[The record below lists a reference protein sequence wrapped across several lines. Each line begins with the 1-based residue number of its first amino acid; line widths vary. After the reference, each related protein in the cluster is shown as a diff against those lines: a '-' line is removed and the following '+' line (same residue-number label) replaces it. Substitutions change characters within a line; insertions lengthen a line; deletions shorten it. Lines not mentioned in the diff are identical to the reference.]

1 VAATPD
7 SERTLLQSAGR
18 AFLDLLDFVGGLVSF
33 LWDAVRVFAR
43 TGVPFRIVVQQMYE
57 IGVKSLPLTAIAA
70 VAIGMVMA
78 LQTLTLLKKFGV
90 TQYVAVGVGLGMA
103 RELGP
108 VVTALMVAGR
118 AGSGISAEIGSM
130 KVTRQIDAL
139 RILAVDPRRYLVATR
154 IVACVLVLPLLTAIS
169 DFLGIAGGAL
179 IGTAVGG
186 ITFPTYLDTTLYY
199 LTVADLVNGLAKTLF
214 FGLIVG
220 TTGAYYGFHTEGGTS
235 GVGRSTTSAVVAAS
249 LMIFVSDVIMTQIL
263 VTLGY

>member
-1 VAATPD
+1 MEN
-7 SERTLLQSAGR
+7 SERTLLQSTGR
-18 AFLDLLDFVGGLVSF
+18 ACIDLIDFIGGLVRF
-33 LWDAVRVFAR
+33 LLHGVRIVAR
-43 TGVPFRIVVQQMYE
+43 TGFPIRVVVQQVYE

-78 LQTLTLLKKFGV
+78 LQTLTLLAKFGV
-90 TQYVAVGVGLGMA
+90 TQYVAVGVGLGMT

-139 RILAVDPRRYLVATR
+139 RILAIDPHRYLVATR
-154 IVACVLVLPLLTAIS
+154 ILACVIAMPLLTAIS
-169 DFLGIAGGAL
+169 DFLGIAGGAF
-179 IGTAVGG
+179 IGTTVGG
-186 ITFPTYLDTTLYY
+186 ITFATYLDTTLYY
-199 LTVADLVNGLAKTLF
+199 LTVWDVLNGLVKTLL

-235 GVGRSTTSAVVAAS
+235 GVGRSTTATVVAAS
-249 LMIFVSDVIMTQIL
+249 LMIFVTDVIMTQLL
-263 VTLGY
+263 VSLGY